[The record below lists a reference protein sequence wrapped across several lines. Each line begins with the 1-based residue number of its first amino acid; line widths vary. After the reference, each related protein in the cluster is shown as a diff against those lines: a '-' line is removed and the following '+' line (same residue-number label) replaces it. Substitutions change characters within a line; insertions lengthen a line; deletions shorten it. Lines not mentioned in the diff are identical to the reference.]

1 MSFVYI
7 FIKGEKH
14 LILGKNSSIFYNLVV
29 KKKTSR
35 PLFSIIAYDS
45 KYSMCGLLCLLL
57 GYDEVVFW
65 YGFRSRREGLIGR
78 RRRAPSS
85 LW

>member
-1 MSFVYI
+1 M
-7 FIKGEKH
+7 
-14 LILGKNSSIFYNLVV
+14 

-57 GYDEVVFW
+57 GYDEVVF
-65 YGFRSRREGLIGR
+65 GMGPGLEGKTQPVDGGGCLYLSGDVR
-78 RRRAPSS
+78 
-85 LW
+85 

>member
-45 KYSMCGLLCLLL
+45 KYSLCGLLCLLL
-57 GYDEVVFW
+57 GCDEVAFHC
-65 YGFRSRREGLIGR
+65 GSRSRGEGPTG
-78 RRRAPSS
+78 
-85 LW
+85 

>member
-14 LILGKNSSIFYNLVV
+14 LTLGKIPAFFYNLVV

-45 KYSMCGLLCLLL
+45 KYSLCGLLCLLL
-57 GYDEVVFW
+57 GYDEVVFQ
-65 YGFRSRREGLIGR
+65 YGSRPRREGPTG
-78 RRRAPSS
+78 
-85 LW
+85 